1 MYICPTV
8 SELKVELK
16 DGKSFQVELKNDGQA
31 ILNGNTIE
39 YDAIKIADGQ
49 FHIIKNH
56 KSYNVELIDADYAS
70 KTFSIRVNNKVIDLK
85 VEDRFDILLH
95 QLGMDKVGKVG
106 VSELKAPMPG
116 LVLKIPVKVGQ
127 EVKKDE
133 PLAVL
138 EAMKMENVLK
148 SPADLVVKSIRVN
161 QGEAVE
167 KNQILIEFEN

>member
-1 MYICPTV
+1 MPTV

-16 DGKSFQVELKNDGQA
+16 DGKSFQVELINDGLA
-31 ILNGNTIE
+31 ILNGNTIN

-49 FHIIKNH
+49 FHVIKNH
-56 KSYNVELIDADYAS
+56 KSFNVELINADYTA
-70 KTFSIRVNNKVIDLK
+70 KTFSIRVNDKIVDLK
-85 VEDRFDILLH
+85 VEDRFDLLLH
-95 QLGMDKVGKVG
+95 QLGMDNLGKAG

-116 LVLKIPVKVGQ
+116 LVLNIPVKVGQ
-127 EVKKDE
+127 EVKAGE

-148 SPADLVVKSIRVN
+148 SPADLVVKSINVK